1 MSRFRGP
8 FDQQHGKHVQAVLK
22 SAWQHLYPIHWSL
35 RSQLSW
41 KNPLLLTCQIFW
53 LLVNTFPTDEKYPLL
68 KRDNLTIPIKVQL
81 SQKQKTFSEF
91 FIASSNSTWNF
102 QNFEQK
108 DDPNKFF
115 DWEITGLDKRSQ
127 INV

>member
-1 MSRFRGP
+1 MPNLG
-8 FDQQHGKHVQAVLK
+8 
-22 SAWQHLYPIHWSL
+22 
-35 RSQLSW
+35 
-41 KNPLLLTCQIFW
+41 LLA
-53 LLVNTFPTDEKYPLL
+53 NTFSTDEKYPLL

-102 QNFEQK
+102 QNFEKK

-115 DWEITGLDKRSQ
+115 D
-127 INV
+127 

>member
-1 MSRFRGP
+1 MKSRLNFKYFEKKDDART
-8 FDQQHGKHVQAVLK
+8 FCI
-22 SAWQHLYPIHWSL
+22 S
-35 RSQLSW
+35 
-41 KNPLLLTCQIFW
+41 TCQILR
-53 LLVNTFPTDEKYPLL
+53 LLVNTFPIDENYPLL

-115 DWEITGLDKRSQ
+115 D
-127 INV
+127 